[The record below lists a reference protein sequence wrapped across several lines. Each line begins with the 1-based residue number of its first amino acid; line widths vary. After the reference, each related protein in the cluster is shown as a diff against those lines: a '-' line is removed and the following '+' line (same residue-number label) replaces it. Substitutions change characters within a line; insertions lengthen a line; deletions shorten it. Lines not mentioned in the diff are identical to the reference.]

1 MSGRNGRAREAGRSG
16 APARKGR
23 AGAAVPAPPPP
34 SDFLSEASLRL
45 ELLPYELA
53 LRMRSVFDAQQTEE
67 APAGWLERS
76 VRCVARCSPA

>member
-1 MSGRNGRAREAGRSG
+1 MSGSDGRAREAGRSS

-23 AGAAVPAPPPP
+23 AGAVPAPPPP

-53 LRMRSVFDAQQTEE
+53 LRMRSVFDAQETDE

-76 VRCVARCSPA
+76 VRCVARCSLA